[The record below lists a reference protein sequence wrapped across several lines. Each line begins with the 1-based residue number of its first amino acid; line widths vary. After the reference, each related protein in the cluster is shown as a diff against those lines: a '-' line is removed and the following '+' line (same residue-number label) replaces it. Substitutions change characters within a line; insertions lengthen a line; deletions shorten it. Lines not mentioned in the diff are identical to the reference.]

1 MSLLTSS
8 DEVRTGSG
16 SDGVISHNS
25 KLMSNNE
32 ASISTLLEQ
41 IARALETRPFVPHRI
56 FKQGDAQTI
65 GAYLWPRRFRLRDRT
80 QDEERLFQVDHDSQV
95 LARCRW
101 QAKPKESPTLVLWH
115 GMEGSVAS
123 SYMLTTTD
131 KAFRAGFNVVRV
143 NFRNCGGTEHLSPTL
158 YHGGLTGDLRAVI
171 AELIEQDHL
180 SQLFIAGFSLGGNM
194 VLKVAGE
201 YGDNPPPELRA
212 VCAVSPSIDLRA
224 STTLIARRRNWI
236 YQRDFLRRLKNRI
249 KVKEKLFPDRYDS
262 TGLADVR
269 SVEQFDNRYVAPH
282 FGFADANDY
291 YAKAS
296 SLPFISR
303 IRIPTLII
311 HAEDD
316 PFIPFEPMRDP
327 AIAAN
332 PYVLLLATERGGHV
346 AFVSA
351 NAGED
356 RFWAESCLVKFF
368 KLIAGTATSS
378 R

>member
-1 MSLLTSS
+1 MP
-8 DEVRTGSG
+8 D
-16 SDGVISHNS
+16 
-25 KLMSNNE
+25 NE
-32 ASISTLLEQ
+32 ASVTAWLTKLAHEFK
-41 IARALETRPFVPHRI
+41 TRTFVPHRI
-56 FKQGDAQTI
+56 LRQGDAQTI
-65 GAYLWPRRFRLRDRT
+65 GAYLWPRRFRLRDHT
-80 QDEERLFQVDHDSQV
+80 GDEERLFQVEPESQI

-101 QAKPKESPTLVLWH
+101 QPKPKEHPTLVMWH
-115 GMEGSVAS
+115 GMEGSTAS
-123 SYMLTTTD
+123 AYMLTTAD

-158 YHGGLTGDLRAVI
+158 YHGGLSGDLRVVI
-171 AELIEQDHL
+171 AELIEQDQL

-194 VLKVAGE
+194 VLKLAGE
-201 YGDNPPPELRA
+201 YGEDPPPEVRA

-224 STTLIARRRNWI
+224 STNLMAQRRNWI
-236 YQRDFLRRLKNRI
+236 YQQDFLRRLKNRI

-262 TGLADVR
+262 RGLRGVR
-269 SVEQFDNRYVAPH
+269 SVEQFDNLYVAPA

-296 SLPFISR
+296 SLPYISR

-327 AIAAN
+327 SIAAN
-332 PYVLLLATERGGHV
+332 PYVLLLATKHGGHV

-351 NAGED
+351 SADE
-356 RFWAESCLVKFF
+356 RFWAESCLVEFF
-368 KLIAGTATSS
+368 RLIAGSTATLHAESLTGP
-378 R
+378 